1 VSPTTTF
8 ITSHALNEPDSE
20 AHRDAHHRF
29 AEYVAAHQPPLLDFQ
44 AYVSDDQSEL
54 KLIFVFPDA
63 DASAAAQPSEPNR
76 QDFRDSRLAGLLAAG
91 LVVLLFVLAVYAGS
105 ISGSGVA

>member
-8 ITSHALNEPDSE
+8 ITSHALTEPEPE
-20 AHRDAHHRF
+20 ANRDAHHRF

-63 DASAAAQPSEPNR
+63 EASAAAQASEPPHEG
-76 QDFRDSRLAGLLAAG
+76 FRDSRLAGLLAAAV
-91 LVVLLFVLAVYAGS
+91 VVLLFVVAVYAGS